1 MAQFRARVFLLCFC
15 FLLPAA
21 AVPPAQAA
29 NIRYAKPMLETPV
42 RAEGSLK
49 GKVLVNLDL
58 SEPVELLSSTGDWSR
73 VKTADGTVGWVR
85 TRNLGTAPVV
95 PTELF
100 QPGTPGGRVLS
111 DAEGAFRDL
120 NEANSRLK
128 QDLAAC
134 TTDRNTLED
143 KYTTL
148 TSDPESIVHTKN
160 ALDEARARVKHLEE
174 QLSRLEID
182 HKALKM
188 NRDIMWVAVGCGI
201 MLLGWLIGRFTGGGG
216 RKKRNSLY

>member
-1 MAQFRARVFLLCFC
+1 MKRLFPTLFLLCC
-15 FLLPAA
+15 CLAA
-21 AVPPAQAA
+21 SSALAA

-42 RAEGSLK
+42 RNEGSLK
-49 GKVLVNLDL
+49 GKVLYNLDL

-73 VKTADGTVGWVR
+73 VKTSDGTVGWVR
-85 TRNLGTAPVV
+85 TRSLGTAPVV

-100 QPGTPGGRVLS
+100 QPGTAGGRVLA
-111 DAEGAFRDL
+111 DAERAFRDL
-120 NEANSRLK
+120 NEANSQLK
-128 QDLAAC
+128 QDLATC

-160 ALDEARARVKHLEE
+160 ALDEARSRVKHLEE

-201 MLLGWLIGRFTGGGG
+201 MLLGWLIGRFTGAGG

>member
-1 MAQFRARVFLLCFC
+1 MTRFRLTVLFLCSCL
-15 FLLPAA
+15 AA
-21 AVPPAQAA
+21 APAIAA
-29 NIRYAKPMLETPV
+29 EIRYAKPMLETPV
-42 RAEGSLK
+42 RNEGSLK
-49 GKVLVNLDL
+49 GKILYNLDL
-58 SEPVELLSSTGDWSR
+58 SEPVELLNSTGDWSR

-85 TRNLGTAPVV
+85 TRSLGAAPVV

-100 QPGTPGGRVLS
+100 QPGTAAGRVLA

-120 NEANSRLK
+120 NEANSQLK
-128 QDLAAC
+128 QELAAC

-148 TSDPESIVHTKN
+148 TSDPESIVHTRN
-160 ALDEARARVKHLEE
+160 ALDEARSRVKHLEE

-201 MLLGWLIGRFTGGGG
+201 MLLGWLIGRFSIGG

>member
-1 MAQFRARVFLLCFC
+1 MKRLFPTLFLLCGC
-15 FLLPAA
+15 LAVAPATLA
-21 AVPPAQAA
+21 AE
-29 NIRYAKPMLETPV
+29 IRYAKPALETPV

-49 GKVLVNLDL
+49 GKILYNLDL
-58 SEPVELLSSTGDWSR
+58 SEPVELLNSTGDWSR

-85 TRNLGTAPVV
+85 TRNLGASPVV

-120 NEANSRLK
+120 NEANSQLK
-128 QDLAAC
+128 QELASC

-148 TSDPESIVHTKN
+148 TSDPESIVHTRN

-201 MLLGWLIGRFTGGGG
+201 MMLGWLIGRFTGAGG